1 MSIASEIQ
9 RLSGVRSDIFT
20 SITNKGVTVPPTAT
34 FSSCPSLIDSI
45 TGGGGGS
52 PTSLINNTFTA
63 SGYLSAYRPFT
74 ATQNEVPVYDDITY
88 TGTIPS
94 YGNQS
99 FTLNDYKTTADSPQT
114 AIFIGYKQQWA
125 TVDQTTGN
133 LKYQGLGTNY
143 GTWSAN
149 VQSQFEVLITFD
161 ITAHPIDTNQFYCDN
176 MSWAWGITSVS
187 PYSATYREQTGT
199 NIPYPNYPTTTTGYS
214 ENIIDLKEKW
224 DDRLVGNNLSYVALL
239 SSNNTLNIVYD
250 DSPSNT
256 SVNSTNTAEVST
268 FSSNML
274 KNKWGLDVST
284 IDTNYTYNYGTL
296 TSGYSGFEGI

>member
-20 SITNKGVTVPPTAT
+20 SITNKGVTVPQTAT

-45 TGGGGGS
+45 TGGGGS

-88 TGTIPS
+88 TGTVS
-94 YGNQS
+94 NNNNT
-99 FTLNDYKTTADSPQT
+99 FTLPNYKTTADSPQT
-114 AIFIGYKQQWA
+114 ATFTVFIQSYA
-125 TVDQTTGN
+125 YPSV
-133 LKYQGLGTNY
+133 YQGNIVNQGVGTSI
-143 GTWSAN
+143 GRWSAN
-149 VQSQFEVLITFD
+149 QQSQTEYSIIFD
-161 ITAHPIDTNQFYCDN
+161 ISAYPINSNTFQCDD
-176 MSWAWGITSVS
+176 MSQWAWGITSVS
-187 PYSATYREQTGT
+187 PYTATYREQTGT
-199 NIPYPNYPTTTTGYS
+199 DIPYPTYPTTTTGYA
-214 ENIIDLKEKW
+214 ENTIDLKERW
-224 DDRLVGNNLSYVALL
+224 DNNGNNYNALL

-250 DSPSNT
+250 NSPSNT
-256 SVNSTNTAEVST
+256 SINSTNTANVST

-274 KNKWGLDVST
+274 KNKWGLDVSP
-284 IDTNYTYNYGTL
+284 IDTNYNYNYGTL